1 MVDGEEDE
9 GSDEVRGD
17 AAVALVVRE
26 GVGLVVG
33 GRLLAAGWLAETCLI
48 LSLRLSP
55 PLCSALGAIILFAF
69 FVVAINATAL
79 FFSRRTTPS
88 LKIRT

>member
-33 GRLLAAGWLAETCLI
+33 GRLLAAGWLAET
-48 LSLRLSP
+48 
-55 PLCSALGAIILFAF
+55 
-69 FVVAINATAL
+69 
-79 FFSRRTTPS
+79 
-88 LKIRT
+88 